1 MEIFLHYFCNFP
13 VNLKLVQ
20 NEFFFLSRKN
30 YFVLGFPSGKE
41 RSEAATVGPTL
52 PGFYVN

>member
-41 RSEAATVGPTL
+41 RSEAATVGLTL